1 MSRAEDDLHAPVPS
15 QKASQGQT
23 PEDLE
28 DLALS
33 DDYALN
39 PRYAKMV
46 MEAAD
51 RGDVVRLKALMEAL
65 HPADVADLMGF
76 LTAEYRE
83 EVIPCLPADAMPEIL
98 SELEDNIREE
108 VLEHMP
114 PAALA
119 RALGELES

>member
-1 MSRAEDDLHAPVPS
+1 MSRAEDDLHAPAPS
-15 QKASQGQT
+15 QQSRA

-33 DDYALN
+33 DDYVLN
-39 PRYAKMV
+39 PQYAKMV

-51 RGDVVRLKALMEAL
+51 RGDVVRLKELMEAL

-83 EVIPCLPADAMPEIL
+83 EVIPCLPPDTLPEIL
-98 SELEDNIREE
+98 SELDDNIREE
-108 VLEHMP
+108 
-114 PAALA
+114 
-119 RALGELES
+119 